1 MAKTLTKRRSAPAQT
16 KLKLQQK
23 LILNRWMLSLFEVR
37 DFNHLSEG
45 LKAPELEGFDENN
58 VSKLYHEIATRLIE
72 RSQLTKEQLLRYDEN
87 IVRYW
92 KKITEKRNKVY
103 GHTLQPKYFQY
114 LSLLFTEIY
123 LDRYFTDPEKMLVDL
138 NSHVERFNTG
148 ELDSPSHVGLFN
160 AIPEA
165 QQLKPFELDDLN
177 KLAFW
182 MATGSGKTL
191 LMHINILQYRHYL
204 DKHGRTKE
212 LNRTILLTPSEGLS
226 IQHLEEFKLS
236 GIPADHFKK
245 DGSTLYAGGNVE
257 IIEITK
263 LKEESG
269 DKTVAVE
276 AFEGNNLVMVDEGH
290 RGTSGKETG
299 QWLQRRNQLCE
310 EGFSFEY
317 SATFGQAVKAS
328 GSKVLDRIYSKCILF
343 DYSYR
348 YFYKDGYGKDY
359 RILNLAEDK
368 DEEIRRKYFAACLLA
383 FYQQLKL
390 FKDKEPSLKQFLLEK
405 PLWIFVGGSVTKTTS
420 KKDLTDIEDII
431 VLLNNFISNRDIT
444 IDYLEGFLKGE
455 SGLLDDKER
464 DIFSAS
470 YKYLSKLNLSAE
482 EVYDDI
488 LNLLF
493 NASTRGSLHIENL
506 KGSDGEISLKIAD
519 NEPFG
524 VINVGDSAKLCKI
537 LDEHDELVVADREFS
552 DSLFHNLK
560 DSDSTVNILI
570 GSKKFMEGW
579 NSWRVSTMGLM
590 NVGKN
595 EGSQII
601 QLFGRGVRLKG
612 KDFSLKRSRT
622 LTGIKKPDNID
633 LIETLNV
640 FGIRA
645 DYMKQFKEYLED
657 EGLPSNEYRIEF
669 VLPVL
674 KDLPKKKLKT
684 IKLKEGIDF
693 KRNGPKPSLGL
704 PPEDRKGIWIELDM
718 YPKVQA
724 MASEYG
730 SPPTDYAF
738 KQSGNLTD
746 KHIAFMDIDEI
757 YFELQQFKNE
767 KSWFNLNISKNIIT
781 KLLESHDWYN
791 LLIPPE
797 ELSEIRSFEQI
808 QRWQDIAVA
817 LLKKHIEKLYLYHK
831 GDFEKDHLEYR
842 DLTEDDDNFIDDY
855 LFFIEESISEL
866 VEKLEDLKSQI
877 EKGKFKQLEYRGLDI
892 FQINPHLYQPLV
904 YAGNAMVEVKPVA
917 LNEGERD
924 FVKDLHDFCIKYKDE
939 FKEKELYLLR
949 NKSKKGIG
957 FFEAGNFYPDFIMWI
972 LDGKKQFISFVDPK
986 GIRNVSGL
994 DDPKIKFHES
1004 IKEIEDKLGDH
1015 DTHLNSFI
1023 ISTTPFQDLLW
1034 PSKDMTIAKL
1044 EKHNVLF
1051 QSDDKDNYIGKL
1063 IKRSTQS

>member
-1 MAKTLTKRRSAPAQT
+1 MAKTRTKRRATPTQA
-16 KLKLQQK
+16 KLKLQDK
-23 LILNRWMLSLFEVR
+23 LILNRWMMSLFEVR

-123 LDRYFTDPEKMLVDL
+123 LDRYFTDPEKMLAEL
-138 NSHVERFNTG
+138 NAQVEKFNSG
-148 ELDSPSHVGLFN
+148 ELDSTSVAGLFN

-165 QQLKPFELDDLN
+165 QQVKKFELDDLN

-204 DKHGRTKE
+204 AKHGRSKE

-226 IQHLEEFKLS
+226 VQHLEEFELS
-236 GIPADHFKK
+236 GIGAEIFSK
-245 DGSTLYAGGNVE
+245 DGSSLFAGRNVE
-257 IIEITK
+257 IIEVTK
-263 LKEESG
+263 LKDESG

-276 AFEGNNLVMVDEGH
+276 AFEGNNLVLVDEGH

-299 QWLQRRNQLCE
+299 QWLTKRNQLCE

-348 YFYKDGYGKDY
+348 YFYRDGYGKDY

-390 FKDKEPSLKQFLLEK
+390 FKDKESSLKQFLLEK
-405 PLWIFVGGSVTKTTS
+405 PLWIFVGGSVTKTVS
-420 KKDLTDIEDII
+420 QKDMTDIEDIC
-431 VLLNNFISNRDIT
+431 VLLNNFISNRET
-444 IDYLEGFLKGE
+444 TVEYLDGFLKGR
-455 SGLLDDKER
+455 SGLLDEKER

-470 YKYLSKLNLSAE
+470 YKYLSILSLTAE
-482 EVYDDI
+482 QVYDDI

-506 KGSDGEISLKIAD
+506 KGTDGEISLKIAD

-524 VINVGDSAKLCKI
+524 VINVGDPSKLCKI
-537 LDEHDELVVADREFS
+537 LDDHSEFNVIDRDFS
-552 DSLFHNLK
+552 ESLFHNLK
-560 DSDSTVNILI
+560 ESASTVNILI

-612 KDFSLKRSRT
+612 KDFSLKRSRQ
-622 LTGIKKPDNID
+622 LTGIPKPVNID

-657 EGLPSNEYRIEF
+657 EGLPSNEFRIEF

-704 PPEDRKGIWIELDM
+704 PPKDRKGAWIELDM

-724 MASEYG
+724 MASEHG

-738 KQSGNLTD
+738 KQDGKLTQ

-767 KSWFNLNISKNIIT
+767 KSWFNLNITRVSIT
-781 KLLESHDWYN
+781 KLLENKDWYT
-791 LLIPPE
+791 LLIPSE
-797 ELSEIRSFEQI
+797 ELDEIRSFEQI
-808 QRWQDIAVA
+808 QRWQDIAIA
-817 LLKKHIEKLYLYHK
+817 LLKKHIEKLYLYYR
-831 GDFEKDHLEYR
+831 GDYEKDHLEYR
-842 DLTEDDDNFIDDY
+842 VLTLDDDNFIDGY
-855 LFFIEESISEL
+855 QFFIEESISEL
-866 VEKLEDLKSQI
+866 VEKLEDLKSKI
-877 EKGKFKQLEYRGLDI
+877 GNGEFTLLDYRNVYICQPG
-892 FQINPHLYQPLV
+892 PHLYQPIVHLKK
-904 YAGNAMVEVKPVA
+904 GMVEVKPVE
-917 LNEGERD
+917 LNEGEKD
-924 FVKDLHDFCIKYKDE
+924 FVTHLHDYCINRKDE
-939 FKEKELYLLR
+939 LKEKELYLLR
-949 NKSKKGIG
+949 NKSKKGVG

-972 LDGKKQFISFVDPK
+972 LDGNKQFISFIDPK
-986 GIRNVSGL
+986 GIRNLGSI
-994 DDPKIKFHES
+994 DHEKLEFYEK
-1004 IKEIEDKLGDH
+1004 IKEIETRLDDP

-1023 ISTTPFQDLLW
+1023 IATTGFREVRWLDE
-1034 PSKDMTIAKL
+1034 SMTMLDL
-1044 EKHNVLF
+1044 EKRNVLF
-1051 QSDDKDNYIGKL
+1051 QKDNTDNYISKL
-1063 IKRSTQS
+1063 IKRSTQP